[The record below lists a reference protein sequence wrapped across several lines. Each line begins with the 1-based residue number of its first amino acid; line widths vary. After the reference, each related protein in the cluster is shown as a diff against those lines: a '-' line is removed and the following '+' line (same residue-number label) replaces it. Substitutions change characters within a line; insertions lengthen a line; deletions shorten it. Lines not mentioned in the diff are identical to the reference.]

1 MDSTTLAAA
10 ITNYW
15 SKTYGSPESNEQ
27 PSPQLYTFDGIKRH
41 IKKSTIESLCTHLVN
56 QVGMELERSRQGCL

>member
-1 MDSTTLAAA
+1 MDSTGLAAA

-27 PSPQLYTFDGIKRH
+27 LPAQLYTIDGIKRH
-41 IKKSTIESLCTHLVN
+41 IKKALSSHSARTWLSKL
-56 QVGMELERSRQGCL
+56 G